1 MAYKK
6 IEVTPH
12 GGNVGAVV
20 GGVDLGALDDATFAE
35 IHQAFLEHLVLFFRD
50 QDITPEAHIS
60 FSRRFGE
67 IGYYPFVE
75 GMKDYPEIVE
85 VLKEADESLNFGG
98 VWHSDTAY
106 LERPP
111 LGSVLYA
118 KELPPVGGDTMWS
131 NMYLAYELLSG
142 GMKDV
147 LDGLKAVNSSRKG
160 AAAITREARIEDHRK
175 EDAAD
180 YYEAVHPAI
189 RTHPDTGKK
198 AIYVNIGHTA
208 NFDGMTE
215 EESAPILTYLCEHL
229 IRPEFTCRFAWGV
242 GDVAIWDNRCAQ
254 HYAMNDYH
262 GHRRLMHRVTIEG
275 DRPA

>member
-1 MAYKK
+1 MAYSK
-6 IEVTPH
+6 IEVTPY
-12 GGNVGAVV
+12 GGAVGAEV
-20 GGVDLGALDDATFAE
+20 GGVDLGELDNETFAE
-35 IHQAFLEHLVLFFRD
+35 IEQALYENLVLFFHD
-50 QDITPEAHIS
+50 QDITEDEQVA
-60 FSRRFGE
+60 FAARFGP

-75 GMKDYPEIVE
+75 GLRDHPEIVP
-85 VLKEADESLNFGG
+85 VLKEAGESLNFGG

-106 LERPP
+106 LEKPP
-111 LGSVLYA
+111 MGSVLYA
-118 KELPPVGGDTMWS
+118 KELPPVGGDTLWS
-131 NMYLAYELLSG
+131 NMYLAYERLSG

-160 AAAITREARIEDHRK
+160 PAAITREARIEDHGK

-189 RTHPDTGKK
+189 RIHPATGKK

-208 NFDGMTE
+208 NFEGMTE
-215 EESAPILTYLCEHL
+215 EESAPILNYLFEHA
-229 IRPEFTCRFAWGV
+229 IRPEFTCRFKWEV
-242 GDVAIWDNRCAQ
+242 GDVAVWDNRCAQ

-275 DRPA
+275 EAPA

>member
-6 IEVTPH
+6 IEVRPCS
-12 GGNVGAVV
+12 GAIGVEV
-20 GGVDLGALDDATFAE
+20 GGVDCGALDDKTFAE
-35 IHQAFLEHLVLFFRD
+35 IHRAYLEHLVLFFRD
-50 QDITPEAHIS
+50 QEITPEEQIA
-60 FSRRFGE
+60 FAGRFGE

-75 GMKDYPEIVE
+75 GMKDHPEIVE
-85 VLKEADESLNFGG
+85 VLKEADDTLNFGG

-106 LERPP
+106 LEKPP

-118 KELPPVGGDTMWS
+118 KVLPPLGGDTIWS
-131 NMYLAYELLSG
+131 NMYLAHERLSA
-142 GMKDV
+142 GMKDM

-160 AAAITREARIEDHRK
+160 AAAITRETRIEDHRK
-175 EDAAD
+175 DDAAD
-180 YYEAVHPAI
+180 YYDAVHPAI

-215 EESAPILTYLCEHL
+215 EESAPILNYLCEHL
-229 IRPEFTCRFAWGV
+229 IRPEFTCRFAWRV